1 MKKVSL
7 FLFMLIPIY
16 AVAGNA
22 ELLYDF
28 KVLRVIDGDTV
39 EIEADFL
46 PPPLKPTLKL
56 RILGVDTPEK
66 KSRAKCASESRLAEK
81 ASMFTQRM
89 ISEGLIKKIQ
99 IKSWDKY
106 GGRVLG
112 DVIVDGESL
121 KDLLLSKGL
130 AKPYEGGKKIGW
142 CGEEYQ

>member
-1 MKKVSL
+1 M
-7 FLFMLIPIY
+7 
-16 AVAGNA
+16 AGVNA
-22 ELLYDF
+22 LPLYDF

-66 KSRAKCASESRLAEK
+66 KSRAKCPSESLLAEK
-81 ASMFTQRM
+81 ASLFTQKTIR
-89 ISEGLIKKIQ
+89 EGLIKKIQ

-142 CGEEYQ
+142 CGEEGQ

>member
-1 MKKVSL
+1 MLRL
-7 FLFMLIPIY
+7 FLFAYLTSHMAGIY
-16 AVAGNA
+16 AGP
-22 ELLYDF
+22 LYDF

-66 KSRAKCASESRLAEK
+66 KSRAKCTSESRLAEK
-81 ASMFTQRM
+81 ASMFTQKT

-112 DVIVDGESL
+112 DVIVDGQSL
-121 KDLLLSKGL
+121 KNLLLSKGL
-130 AKPYEGGKKIGW
+130 AKPYDGGKKVGW
-142 CGEEYQ
+142 CGEEGQ

>member
-1 MKKVSL
+1 MLRLLL
-7 FLFMLIPIY
+7 FVYLTSHMAGIY
-16 AVAGNA
+16 AGP
-22 ELLYDF
+22 LYDF

-81 ASMFTQRM
+81 ASMFTQKT
-89 ISEGLIKKIQ
+89 ISDGLIKKIQ

-112 DVIVDGESL
+112 DIIVDGQSL

-130 AKPYEGGKKIGW
+130 AKPYDGGKKVGW
-142 CGEEYQ
+142 CGMDGR

>member
-1 MKKVSL
+1 MLRLLL
-7 FLFMLIPIY
+7 FIY
-16 AVAGNA
+16 LTSYIAGVNA
-22 ELLYDF
+22 GPLYDF

-66 KSRAKCASESRLAEK
+66 KSRAKCTSESRLAEK
-81 ASMFTQRM
+81 ASMFTQKT

-112 DVIVDGESL
+112 DVIVDGQSL
-121 KDLLLSKGL
+121 KNLLLSKGL
-130 AKPYEGGKKIGW
+130 AKPYDGGKKVGW
-142 CGEEYQ
+142 CGEEGQ

>member
-1 MKKVSL
+1 MLRL
-7 FLFMLIPIY
+7 FLFAYLTSHMAGIY
-16 AVAGNA
+16 AGP
-22 ELLYDF
+22 LYDF

-46 PPPLKPTLKL
+46 PHPLKPTLKL

-66 KSRAKCASESRLAEK
+66 KSRAKCVSESRLAEQ
-81 ASMFTQRM
+81 ASMFTQKT